1 MVGGVSMLKS
11 RGHGQFVIFFLMPCF
26 GNFCSCLGLVVCAAV
41 GGSISMEEGDAAGA
55 AVFFAF
61 VFCLKLCMTLSYY
74 LSSLTLIFCHNAC
87 ILQSA
92 CSTGICSE

>member
-55 AVFFAF
+55 AVFFAL
-61 VFCLKLCMTLSYY
+61 VFCLKLCMTL
-74 LSSLTLIFCHNAC
+74 
-87 ILQSA
+87 
-92 CSTGICSE
+92 